1 MNPLQPFAPVPPGD
15 FLEEVLQR
23 RGWSQ
28 RDFASVLGRPVQA
41 VNEIIAGKKAITPE
55 TAITLSEALGTSANY
70 WLELEGRY
78 RLDLLQ
84 SKKNPKQESKVQ
96 RRAKLFSKA
105 PVNEL
110 IKKKWID
117 ANLADLDQTER
128 AVCDFLKI
136 ESLDE

>member
-28 RDFASVLGRPVQA
+28 RDFATVLGRPVQA

-84 SKKNPKQESKVQ
+84 SKKNPKQENKVQ

-110 IKKKWID
+110 I
-117 ANLADLDQTER
+117 
-128 AVCDFLKI
+128 
-136 ESLDE
+136 